1 MRLADYYSR
10 IVRDGRHGRPTIRE
24 ARADY
29 RRALVDRHAAVDLT
43 R

>member
-1 MRLADYYSR
+1 MRLNEYYSR
-10 IVRDGRHGRPTIRE
+10 IVRDGQKGRPTIQE

-29 RRALVDRHAAVDLT
+29 RRSLEAQLGIRPL

>member
-1 MRLADYYSR
+1 MRLTDYYSQV
-10 IVRDGRHGRPTIRE
+10 VRDGRHGRPTIRE

-29 RRALVDRHAAVDLT
+29 RRNLDRYVAVDVT

>member
-1 MRLADYYSR
+1 MRINEYYSR
-10 IVRDGRHGRPTIRE
+10 IVRDGRRGAPTIQE

-29 RRALVDRHAAVDLT
+29 RRTLEAQLGIHRN

>member
-1 MRLADYYSR
+1 MRLADYYSQ

-24 ARADY
+24 ASADY
-29 RRALVDRHAAVDLT
+29 RRTLDRRAAVDLV